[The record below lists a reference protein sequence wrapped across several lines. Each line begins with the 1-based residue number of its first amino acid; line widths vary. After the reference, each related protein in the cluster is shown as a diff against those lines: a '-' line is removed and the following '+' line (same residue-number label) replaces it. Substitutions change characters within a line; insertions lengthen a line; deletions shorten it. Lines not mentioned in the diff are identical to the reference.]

1 MPAATR
7 ECANADRRFRQPTDD
22 GCINAY
28 CRSLISGVSDLWF
41 SQQLARG
48 SHRDLDS
55 GMQARPQISAEEPTK
70 GGGTIERRC
79 RFREKIVCSVP
90 ISEQGADRP
99 LPQRCLPAS
108 ASNTLTLFARE
119 TGEHGA
125 CTFLSKILT
134 TRRKPFRWT
143 RRTGSTP
150 S

>member
-1 MPAATR
+1 MLT
-7 ECANADRRFRQPTDD
+7 ADSDNPQID

-28 CRSLISGVSDLWF
+28 CRSLILCGFLNLWF
-41 SQQLARG
+41 FRHSNWREG

-55 GMQARPQISAEEPTK
+55 GMQARQQISAEEPTK

-134 TRRKPFRWT
+134 TRRKPFRWA